1 MLTFQNIQIPSPDPS
16 KNSGF
21 EVSAAAL
28 VMGPVPVSEGCHGL

>member
-21 EVSAAAL
+21 EVSTEAL
-28 VMGPVPVSEGCHGL
+28 VMGPIPVSEDFNGL